1 MFEKIHHNEKRV
13 KGFHRYFLYSSSGK
27 KRITRTE
34 PVDGGIDRIKK
45 EDMNLQAPQFPAA
58 GSQQRLSIGSQGGR
72 NKVNYVQCGLF
83 IQWVKVFRIIRE
95 FRILRLTFH
104 RKSASKCY
112 IRQIIMASLIYFQ
125 FILGQLTILLEII
138 NDL

>member
-1 MFEKIHHNEKRV
+1 MVN
-13 KGFHRYFLYSSSGK
+13 GFYRYFCVYSSSGK

-72 NKVNYVQCGLF
+72 NKVKYIHFVQCGPF
-83 IQWVKVFRIIRE
+83 
-95 FRILRLTFH
+95 
-104 RKSASKCY
+104 
-112 IRQIIMASLIYFQ
+112 
-125 FILGQLTILLEII
+125 II
-138 NDL
+138 NHVITWIWI

>member
-1 MFEKIHHNEKRV
+1 MHFTE
-13 KGFHRYFLYSSSGK
+13 FFLNSSSVK

-72 NKVNYVQCGLF
+72 NKVKYVHCSPF
-83 IQWVKVFRIIRE
+83 ITNLIITW
-95 FRILRLTFH
+95 IW
-104 RKSASKCY
+104 
-112 IRQIIMASLIYFQ
+112 I
-125 FILGQLTILLEII
+125 
-138 NDL
+138 